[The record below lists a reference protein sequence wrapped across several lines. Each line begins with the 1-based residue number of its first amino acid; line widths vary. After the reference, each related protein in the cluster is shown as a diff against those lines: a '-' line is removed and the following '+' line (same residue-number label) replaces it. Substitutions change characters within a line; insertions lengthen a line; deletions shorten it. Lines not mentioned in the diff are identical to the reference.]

1 MMTGN
6 VSLPAVL
13 QTWTMRVFFGGV
25 GRYKSGRGGTK
36 AEYKRREGP
45 KSCVLSMPSD
55 LVCG

>member
-13 QTWTMRVFFGGV
+13 QTWTVRGFLGGL
-25 GRYKSGRGGTK
+25 YKSGRGGTK

-45 KSCVLSMPSD
+45 KSCVLSMPTD